1 MKCDKSTMLLYAVT
15 DRAWVGK
22 QSLYEQ
28 VESAL
33 KGGVT
38 CVQLR
43 EKELDYDSFL
53 SEAIQIAS
61 LCKRY
66 GVPLFINDNVDIAIA
81 CGADGVH
88 VGQDDM
94 AAANVRQKV
103 GSGMMIGVSVHNVD
117 EAKKAVRDGADCL
130 GVGAVFTTS
139 TKADASVLPISE
151 VKAICDAV
159 DIPVVAI
166 GGINKGNILQLSS
179 SGVDGI
185 AVVSAIFSS
194 ENIEEECKQL
204 RALSL
209 EMIGGKCK

>member
-1 MKCDKSTMLLYAVT
+1 MLLYAVT